1 MSGAERIDPGQDP
14 MRLEADSA
22 ELKTERPL
30 RARWSIF
37 GKVEVLVFA
46 AYAAVVAFMTWPAAT
61 LVSRVYA
68 VRGDP
73 LAAIWDLWWYKYSFA
88 RHLPVNLV
96 SIVSVPFGLRQSIY
110 FRDPLTSVTTQALSI
125 ATTETIAYNVFLLL
139 CFFFAA
145 VAMYYLARRLTGS
158 RAAATVAGFTFAFS
172 PYMLVQG
179 KEHLGLLSVAW
190 IPVFFYFLLRAWKDR
205 SAKMYV
211 ACAAVFMVMAL
222 FNFHYGLIGASMA
235 LVFVTSV
242 WLLGRPWRKP
252 RKMSRSR
259 TWAIGV
265 SVVLV
270 VAGVVAI
277 ALARRQWEARSLF
290 SLYLY
295 SGRPWDYLIPHADA
309 RILGGVTSSF
319 ILRHLHGGFISES
332 SLFLGYVPMGLGIY
346 GLVATWRRRR
356 RLDASDA
363 PAQEDDEPVEATA
376 TRERNDGIFADRRI
390 PCALAIT
397 AAACFILSMPP
408 STKLFGVTIYFPSYL
423 MHMLIPQVR
432 AYARFGIGVMFCVAL
447 LAAYGVARLFDHK
460 SLARWK
466 WLMTAAIVLLIL
478 LEFAIVPPFRS
489 LDTATLADYSQW
501 LKSRPGSPVVAIYP
515 YFYGDDFQTYGYF
528 FEQRHYE
535 KPMVNGGPPDSKSEK
550 LRQVVLSITNP
561 ATPGVLKRLGTR
573 YVLVIPSLYT
583 QGNHMNYVEP
593 AQFNPLLVAQGLRK
607 VAEFED
613 AIIYEDVAPPAEFV
627 TYFDLGTYQGIVYP
641 DGSAWHPG
649 AHEMEIDIKADIK
662 KPTICDVAFQ
672 AAATRTPGS
681 IQFTL
686 NGVSSGR
693 LPLPIWPSDYR
704 IRDVVLKPGSNILT
718 ISSDAA
724 LSPVTETPP
733 ITTIQA
739 AVMVS
744 DLQIAKKP

>member
-1 MSGAERIDPGQDP
+1 
-14 MRLEADSA
+14 
-22 ELKTERPL
+22 
-30 RARWSIF
+30 
-37 GKVEVLVFA
+37 
-46 AYAAVVAFMTWPAAT
+46 
-61 LVSRVYA
+61 
-68 VRGDP
+68 
-73 LAAIWDLWWYKYSFA
+73 
-88 RHLPVNLV
+88 
-96 SIVSVPFGLRQSIY
+96 
-110 FRDPLTSVTTQALSI
+110 
-125 ATTETIAYNVFLLL
+125 
-139 CFFFAA
+139 
-145 VAMYYLARRLTGS
+145 
-158 RAAATVAGFTFAFS
+158 
-172 PYMLVQG
+172 
-179 KEHLGLLSVAW
+179 
-190 IPVFFYFLLRAWKDR
+190 
-205 SAKMYV
+205 
-211 ACAAVFMVMAL
+211 MAL
-222 FNFHYGLIGASMA
+222 FNYHYGLIGASMA
-235 LVFVTSV
+235 LVFVASV
-242 WLLGRPWRKP
+242 WLMGKPWRRP
-252 RKMSRSR
+252 RKRSR
-259 TWAIGV
+259 LRKCVIGV

-270 VAGVVAI
+270 VVGVVAI
-277 ALARRQWEARSLF
+277 ALTRRQWEARSLF

-309 RILGGVTSSF
+309 RILGGLTHNF
-319 ILRHLHGGFISES
+319 IFAHLHGGFVWEN

-346 GLVATWRRRR
+346 GLVASRRGRR
-356 RLDASDA
+356 RLGSSDE
-363 PAQEDDEPVEATA
+363 PTQKDDEPADATA
-376 TRERNDGIFADRRI
+376 TRERSDGIFADRRI

-397 AAACFILSMPP
+397 AVACFILSMPP
-408 STKLFGVTIYFPSYL
+408 SAKLFGITIYFPSYL
-423 MHMLIPQVR
+423 IHMLIPQVR

-447 LAAYGVARLFDHK
+447 LAAYGVALLLKHK
-460 SLARWK
+460 SLVRWR
-466 WLMTAAIVLLIL
+466 WLITAGIVLLIL
-478 LEFAIVPPFRS
+478 MEFSIVPPFKE
-489 LDTATLADYSQW
+489 LDTATMADYSKW
-501 LKSRPGSPVVAIYP
+501 LRDRPGNPVVAIYP

-528 FEQRHYE
+528 FEQRHYA
-535 KPMVNGGPPDSKSEK
+535 KPMVNGGPPGSQSEK

-583 QGNHMNYVEP
+583 QGNHTNYVEP
-593 AQFNPLLVAQGLRK
+593 AKFNPLLVAQGLRK

-613 AIIYEDVAPPAEFV
+613 AIIYEDMAPPADFI
-627 TYFDLGTYQGIVYP
+627 TYFDAGTYQGIVYP

-649 AHEMEIDIKADIK
+649 AQLMEIDIRADIK
-662 KPTICDVAFQ
+662 KPTVCDVSFQ